1 VLLARIEMLIGGRD
15 FLASV
20 DNQARRR
27 APRKPSKTADRHFG
41 AALFLEFTNSAL
53 EGVKNFGARKYRQ
66 KPIATKEIEQ
76 LAALGRLDPTIGAG
90 DQRSG
95 SDHGVQQ
102 FAIAIVHVRRHDLGV
117 CHV

>member
-1 VLLARIEMLIGGRD
+1 MLLARIEMLIGGRD

-66 KPIATKEIEQ
+66 KPIATKQ

-90 DQRSG
+90 DQRSS

-102 FAIAIVHVRRHDLGV
+102 FAIAIVGVRCHDLGV
-117 CHV
+117 CHM